1 MVCPS
6 RLLDDMLIRGV
17 RSHEAKKI
25 MKEKMKIGDRVS
37 HCAPCIIYQHQSLSI
52 LGEQANGQVLF
63 YHSNTKE
70 PGEYL
75 ILVHLGQTCL

>member
-6 RLLDDMLIRGV
+6 RLLNDMLIRGV

-37 HCAPCIIYQHQSLSI
+37 QCAPFIIYQQRALSV
-52 LGEQANGQVLF
+52 LGEKANGQVLF

-70 PGEYL
+70 PGEHS
-75 ILVHLGQTCL
+75 IGPSFT